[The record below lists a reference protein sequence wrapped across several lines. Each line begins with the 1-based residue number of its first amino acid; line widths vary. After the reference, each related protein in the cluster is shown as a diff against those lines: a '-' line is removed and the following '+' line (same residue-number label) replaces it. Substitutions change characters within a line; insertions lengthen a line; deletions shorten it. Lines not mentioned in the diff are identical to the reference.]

1 MTMLSAD
8 WRGLIRAGTTKGPS
22 NNLTNLLMSSNKEPT
37 MSSHLVWK

>member
-1 MTMLSAD
+1 MAMLYQN
-8 WRGLIRAGTTKGPS
+8 WRGLIWARTTKGPS